1 VVTHPFDAARDLLEE
16 RLAGAMLTSLGDGSK
31 AVIDADGQ
39 VVAGSVRGGEE
50 VIMAAMGMIGAGRS
64 GIVPSGSGEVFVEV
78 LDPEPRLL
86 IFGAGPIAEALC
98 AMASIVGFTV
108 QVGDPRPAF
117 ARKDRFPQAAEIR
130 LGWPGDLVAE
140 MAPDQSTYAVSL
152 LHEARFEDELLPA
165 LLRSE
170 ARYLGAL
177 GSLRTHAARSRRLEQ
192 AGFGAADIARIR
204 GPVGLD
210 IGAATPA
217 EIAVAI
223 LAELISARRGAHRPL
238 RSSP

>member
-1 VVTHPFDAARDLLEE
+1 MTHPFDAARGLLEA
-16 RLAGAMLTSLGDGSK
+16 RRAGAVLTSLRDGSK

-39 VVAGSVRGGEE
+39 VVAGSVGGGEE
-50 VIMAAMGMIGAGRS
+50 VISAAIGMIESGRS
-64 GIVPSGSGEVFVEV
+64 GAVPSGSDEIFVEV
-78 LDPEPRLL
+78 LEPEPRLL

-98 AMASIVGFTV
+98 AMASLAGFTV
-108 QVGDPRPAF
+108 EVGDPRPAF
-117 ARKDRFPQAAEIR
+117 AREERFPQAAAVR
-130 LGWPGDLVAE
+130 LGWPGDLIAG

-152 LHEARFEDELLPA
+152 LHEARFEDDLLPA

-170 ARYLGAL
+170 ARYVGAL
-177 GSLRTHAARSRRLEQ
+177 GSKRTHAARSRRLER
-192 AGFGAADIARIR
+192 AGFGAADVARIH

-223 LAELISARRGAHRPL
+223 LGELISARRGTDL
-238 RSSP
+238 T